1 MAIAEMI
8 ISLTSISGREEALVK
23 TINSLL
29 NQTVKLDIHLW
40 VSHEPYLLDK
50 GFTFEPQG
58 VFIHYVP
65 NDGPYRK
72 LLPALTMFPNKIII
86 TVDDDTEYHPQF
98 VETIMSHYNYGVLA
112 FRASRISE
120 TPYNTW
126 EEVKATTTELDLFAK
141 GNGGVVYDAQLF
153 QKEDFFNP
161 IYKSLCPTNDD
172 IWLNFWRIK
181 QKIPLQVVPLV
192 NYYKTNQQESRL
204 WFMNMNDNDQMIK
217 RTTNFFGIF
226 FN

>member
-1 MAIAEMI
+1 MI

-23 TINSLL
+23 TIDSLL

-40 VSHEPYLLDK
+40 VSREPYLLDK
-50 GFTFEPQG
+50 GFTFEPEG

-65 NDGPYRK
+65 NHGPFRK
-72 LLPALTMFPNKIII
+72 LLPAVSMFPNEIII

-98 VETIMSHYNYGVLA
+98 IETIKSHYKDGILA
-112 FRASRISE
+112 FRACRISE

-126 EEVKATTTELDLFAK
+126 EEVQETTTELDLFAK

-153 QKEDFFNP
+153 QKEEFFNP

-181 QKIPLQVVPLV
+181 EKIPLKVITLQ

-204 WFMNMNDNDQMIK
+204 WFMNMNHNDTMILATK
-217 RTTNFFGIF
+217 KYFLC
-226 FN
+226 

>member
-1 MAIAEMI
+1 MKKKMI

-23 TINSLL
+23 TIDSLL

-40 VSHEPYLLDK
+40 VSREPYLLDK
-50 GFTFEPQG
+50 GFTFEPEG

-65 NDGPYRK
+65 NHGPFRK
-72 LLPALTMFPNKIII
+72 LLPAVSMFPNEIII

-98 VETIMSHYNYGVLA
+98 IETIKSHYKDGILA
-112 FRASRISE
+112 FRACRISE

-126 EEVKATTTELDLFAK
+126 EEVQETTTELDLFAK

-153 QKEDFFNP
+153 QKEEFFNP

-181 QKIPLQVVPLV
+181 EKIPLKVITLQ

-204 WFMNMNDNDQMIK
+204 WFMNMNHNDTMILATK
-217 RTTNFFGIF
+217 KYFLC
-226 FN
+226 

>member
-1 MAIAEMI
+1 MI

-50 GFTFEPQG
+50 GFTFSPDLKDG
-58 VFIHYVP
+58 VFIHYVS

-72 LLPALTMFPNKIII
+72 LLPALTMFPNEIII
-86 TVDDDTEYHPQF
+86 TVDDDTEYHPLF
-98 VETIMSHYNYGVLA
+98 VETIKSHYKYGILA

-120 TPYNTW
+120 TPYNSW
-126 EEVKATTTELDLFAK
+126 EEVTATTTELDLFAK

-153 QKEDFFNP
+153 QKEDFYNP

-181 QKIPLQVVPLV
+181 EKIPLQVVPLV
-192 NYYKTNQQESRL
+192 NYYRTNQQESRL
-204 WFMNMNDNDQMIK
+204 WFMNMNDNDAMISATK
-217 RTTNFFGIF
+217 KFFEVQ
-226 FN
+226 

>member
-1 MAIAEMI
+1 MI
-8 ISLTSISGREEALVK
+8 ISLTSISGREEALMK
-23 TINSLL
+23 TIDSLL

-40 VSHEPYLLDK
+40 VSREPYLLDK
-50 GFTFEPQG
+50 GFTFQPEE

-65 NDGPYRK
+65 NDGPFRK
-72 LLPALTMFPNKIII
+72 LLPAVNMFPNEIII

-98 VETIMSHYNYGVLA
+98 VETIMSHYKFGILA
-112 FRASRISE
+112 FRACTIAE

-126 EEVKATTTELDLFAK
+126 EEVKETTTGLDLFAK

-172 IWLNFWRIK
+172 IWINFWRIK
-181 QKIPLQVVPLV
+181 EKIPLQVITLQ

-204 WFMNMNDNDQMIK
+204 WFMNMNNNDTMILATK
-217 RTTNFFGIF
+217 KYFLC
-226 FN
+226 